1 MISLLLIIPIIGCI
15 YLLPIEEDSLQA
27 KSRMKKIALFFSLLN
42 LLISILMWIEFDS
55 SINGYQFVYEFKELS
70 FCHLNVGIDGT
81 SLYFILLTTF
91 ITPIC
96 LLSN

>member
-15 YLLPIEEDSLQA
+15 YLLPIEEDSLKA

-42 LLISILMWIEFDS
+42 LFISILMWIEFDS

>member
-1 MISLLLIIPIIGCI
+1 MIVSLLIIPIIGSLL
-15 YLLPIEEDSLQA
+15 LLPIEESSITA
-27 KSRMKKIALFFSLLN
+27 KNKMKKIALSISLLN
-42 LLISILMWIEFDS
+42 LVISVFIWIEFDTNS
-55 SINGYQFVYEFKELS
+55 TEFQFVYEFKQLS

-81 SLYFILLTTF
+81 SLYFVLLTTF